1 MSSLLLRN
9 VSGKGK
15 IAVFCMERSEIM
27 VEQQQRAQLAGL
39 FARFGR
45 PVAIVDLETTG
56 GHLYEDRITEIAIL
70 RFENGIFT
78 RHQWLVNPQ
87 MPISPFISRLTGID
101 NEMVADAPTF
111 AELAPQVL
119 PLLQGS
125 LLLAHNSR
133 FDYTFLRHA
142 FQRAGLAFAAP
153 ALCTVQLSRRLYPQF
168 YKHNLD
174 SLIERCGIEVSDRHR
189 AMADV
194 LALADFL
201 EYALNE
207 HGSDMLET
215 QIRALMN
222 PKMLPDDLPEFLATQ
237 LYALPDSCGI
247 LLWLDKQGRLLHMD
261 AAEKMFSQT
270 AEVLQKKQLPLF
282 LQEAVSVEF
291 RAAIGPLHMLWL
303 KAQLAEQYGW
313 QARQTLRS
321 YLTVQFR
328 ENARGALQA
337 KIVPLAAGSHDQRP
351 NGLFLHKK
359 SLRRALGEWS
369 SQHGFCP
376 AVLDILPSGH
386 AKGEPCPVRQV
397 GKCDGVCQ
405 SESGVAAQNQLVRQY
420 AGVLP
425 VADWGSAHEVS
436 IVETDTLSG
445 QSVTLRCAGGALA
458 LPDGRWYFDEAL
470 PAVLKAKFK
479 QGHAAVTV
487 LS

>member
-1 MSSLLLRN
+1 
-9 VSGKGK
+9 
-15 IAVFCMERSEIM
+15 M
-27 VEQQQRAQLAGL
+27 VEQLHGSQLAGF
-39 FARFGR
+39 FARFGL

-70 RFENGIFT
+70 RFENGSFT

-87 MPISPFISRLTGID
+87 IPISPFITRLTGID
-101 NEMVADAPTF
+101 DAMVADAPTF

-119 PLLQGS
+119 PLLQGCV
-125 LLLAHNSR
+125 LLAHNSR

-142 FQRAGLAFAAP
+142 FQRAGLAFGAP

-174 SLIERCGIEVSDRHR
+174 SLIERCAIEVSDRHR

-194 LALADFL
+194 SALAGFL

-207 HGSDMLET
+207 HGIDAVEAQS
-215 QIRALMN
+215 RALLN
-222 PKMLPDDLPEFLATQ
+222 PKMLPENLPAPLAAQ

-247 LLWLDKQGRLLHMD
+247 LLWLDKQGRVLQLE
-261 AAEKMFSQT
+261 AAEKMFSHT
-270 AEVLQKKQLPLF
+270 AAALQRQLPLYF
-282 LQEAVSVEF
+282 SEAVSVAF
-291 RAAIGPLHMLWL
+291 FAAVGPLHMLWL

-313 QARQTLRS
+313 QLQPAVRA
-321 YLTVQFR
+321 YFTVQFR
-328 ENARGALQA
+328 ENTQGALQA
-337 KIVPLAAGSHDQRP
+337 KIVPLTAGSHQQQP

-359 SLRRALGEWS
+359 SVKRALGEWS
-369 SQHGFCP
+369 AQHGLCP
-376 AVLDILPSGH
+376 AVLDILPTGH

-405 SESGVAAQNQLVRQY
+405 SESGLAAQNHKVQQF
-420 AGVLP
+420 AGRLP

-436 IVETDTLSG
+436 IVETDAVSG
-445 QSVTLRCAGGALA
+445 QTVTLHCAGGALA
-458 LPDGRWYFDEAL
+458 LPDGRWYFDDAL

-479 QGHAAVTV
+479 LGRAVVTV
-487 LS
+487 LA